1 MTSRPAARIRPDH
14 APPSPVRL
22 ERDGALVKIVL
33 AHGHTG
39 NAFDLGFVRAL
50 RDAVAQLVRWT
61 GEPDSEKVG
70 AVLLRAEGLNFSVG
84 GDLRAFVAEQDAVG
98 RYVREVADTAHEAVL
113 GLAGLYVPMVAG
125 VQGAVAG
132 GAVGFTLTAD
142 LVVAARGAK
151 VRLGYTA
158 LGLTPDCGASWLLP
172 RLLGERRALDLLLT
186 NRVLPAA
193 EAEAWGLVNRVV
205 DDAELP
211 SAAGA
216 LARSLADGHGLALSR
231 AKLLVRGDRLDGL
244 RDHLECEAEF
254 IAAAGSRPR
263 TRRAME
269 NFLSGTRSEE
279 ERRAR

>member
-1 MTSRPAARIRPDH
+1 MRPDH

>member
-1 MTSRPAARIRPDH
+1 MTSRPAARIQPDH
-14 APPSPVRL
+14 APSSPVRL
-22 ERDGALVKIVL
+22 ERDGALARIVL
-33 AHGHTG
+33 AHAHTG

-50 RDAVAQLVRWT
+50 RDAVAQLAHWT
-61 GEPDSEKVG
+61 EEADSEKIE
-70 AVLLRAEGLNFSVG
+70 AVLLSAEGPNFSVG

-98 RYVREVADTAHEAVL
+98 GYVREVAETAHEAVL
-113 GLAGLYVPMVAG
+113 GLAGLYVPVVAE

-132 GAVGFTLTAD
+132 GAVGLTLTAD

-211 SAAGA
+211 SAAEA
-216 LARSLADGHGLALSR
+216 LARSLVDGHGLALSR

-254 IAAAGSRPR
+254 IAAASARPR
-263 TRRAME
+263 TRKAME
-269 NFLSGTRSEE
+269 DFLAGTRPK
-279 ERRAR
+279 RGHRAR